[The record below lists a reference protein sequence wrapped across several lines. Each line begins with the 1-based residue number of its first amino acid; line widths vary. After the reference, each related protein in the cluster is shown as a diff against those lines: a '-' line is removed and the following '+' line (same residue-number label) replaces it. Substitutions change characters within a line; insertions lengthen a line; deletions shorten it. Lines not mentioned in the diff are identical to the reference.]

1 MSDHSWSGFRWKNK
15 YMETVERVVGRLP
28 RFYKSWDQQSNFFR
42 VLESFANIDDE
53 QRKDLFSIMRSHWID
68 TGYGIDLD
76 YLGSIF
82 KLKRR
87 PTELDDSF
95 RKRIKFFIA
104 EFTGGGT
111 RESVISQTV
120 LYLDMKEEY
129 PELIENP
136 PALQKFEKKVKYGD
150 RWMMRSN
157 SVNLTEKAKI
167 TLILESGES
176 GQLVEVRNP
185 TLRDVDTKSSIKFK
199 GILRSG
205 QKLVIKADGSGEID
219 GANIGDN
226 LIIEND
232 GLKVL
237 RKGSTW
243 VFEEEV
249 SPNIGRFDQ
258 GAFDERVFDMF
269 IPATSLD
276 IEWTARLLA
285 SFELKVGANA
295 VQAAGI
301 SKDDLEELVNA
312 IKAIGVKAFITVE
325 SAYDDIGSEPDIFEP
340 VTRSKGK
347 TKEPLVID
355 SAQTIEGVEQHL
367 VGRTR
372 KLHNP

>member
-1 MSDHSWSGFRWKNK
+1 
-15 YMETVERVVGRLP
+15 METVERVVGRLP

-42 VLESFANIDDE
+42 VLESFAKIDDE

-68 TGYGIDLD
+68 TAYGIDLD
-76 YLGSIF
+76 YLGSVF

-87 PTELDDSF
+87 PTELDESF
-95 RKRIKFFIA
+95 RRRIKFFIA

-111 RESVISQTV
+111 RESIIAQTV

-136 PALQKFEKKVKYGD
+136 PVQQRFERKVKYGHS
-150 RWMMRSN
+150 WVMRSN
-157 SVNLTEKAKI
+157 SVNLTEEARI
-167 TLILESGES
+167 TLVLELGES
-176 GQLVEVRNP
+176 GQSVEVRNP
-185 TLRDVDTKSSIKFK
+185 TLRDLGAKSSIKFK

-205 QKLVIKADGSGEID
+205 QKLVIKADGSGELD
-219 GANIGDN
+219 GADIGDD

-232 GLKVL
+232 GLKIL

-269 IPATSLD
+269 VPAMRLD

-285 SFELKVGANA
+285 SFELKVSANA

-312 IKAIGVKAFITVE
+312 IKAIGVKAFVTVE
-325 SAYDDIGSEPDIFEP
+325 SVYNDIGREQDIFEP
-340 VTRSKGK
+340 VTRSKEK
-347 TKEPLVID
+347 TEEPLVID
-355 SAQTIEGVEQHL
+355 SAQTIVDVEQHL
-367 VGRTR
+367 Y
-372 KLHNP
+372 